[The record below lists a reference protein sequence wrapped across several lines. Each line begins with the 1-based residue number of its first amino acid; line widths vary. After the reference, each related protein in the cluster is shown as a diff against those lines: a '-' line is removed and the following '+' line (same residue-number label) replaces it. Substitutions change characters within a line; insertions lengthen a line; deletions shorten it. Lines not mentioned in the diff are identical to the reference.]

1 MSFRTIINRDGS
13 QWMKGAG
20 PEQDVV
26 IGSRIRLARN
36 IRGIP
41 FPGAASH
48 EDRAKVLEMVKGATA
63 LAKNLGQIE
72 FVRLEEVSPLDRRLL
87 VERHLISPQLA
98 ARKGAVILRDDEAV
112 SIMVNERDHIRI
124 RSSFGDAADGRL
136 GRCAAASMTST
147 ANNWTLPF
155 PGLGLPDRLP

>member
-72 FVRLEEVSPLDRRLL
+72 FVRLEEVSPWTGGSWWSGISSVPNWPPRR
-87 VERHLISPQLA
+87 RT
-98 ARKGAVILRDDEAV
+98 
-112 SIMVNERDHIRI
+112 
-124 RSSFGDAADGRL
+124 GR
-136 GRCAAASMTST
+136 
-147 ANNWTLPF
+147 
-155 PGLGLPDRLP
+155 